1 MDDLAIGCWLI
12 ALEHQ
17 RLRSNSSWLQWGENS
32 PRFRH
37 RDYLGI
43 ARRAS
48 VKRNRTRKPPI
59 GITITTVRALPL
71 SEPGKKHFQWDRE
84 VRGFG
89 AYRTSGGQ
97 VMFVYHYRM
106 PYQRARRVKVGQ
118 LGEMTPAQAREIART
133 WAYERRQGVDPIEKR
148 RAAAREAEADE
159 KLKLGKYTPDYLER
173 VVRIDV
179 AGLLA
184 DIRIDQLRVDDV
196 DQFLQD
202 LSKRSK
208 SAQNMGLIYLKVLI
222 NDAKRRGTITS
233 SEAFSM
239 FLPPQVVN
247 IMERQQPDLRR
258 RIGFVFTFDSTRSTV
273 VSTQAKNTLDANIH
287 RRMELAMALGSV
299 IALLALVAFA
309 RMRRV

>member
-1 MDDLAIGCWLI
+1 
-12 ALEHQ
+12 
-17 RLRSNSSWLQWGENS
+17 
-32 PRFRH
+32 
-37 RDYLGI
+37 
-43 ARRAS
+43 
-48 VKRNRTRKPPI
+48 
-59 GITITTVRALPL
+59 
-71 SEPGKKHFQWDRE
+71 
-84 VRGFG
+84 
-89 AYRTSGGQ
+89 
-97 VMFVYHYRM
+97 MFVYHYRM